1 MNINQARQ
9 LIENNWLY
17 GENGRRPDADRP
29 RMAVTTLIQPDYSR
43 QWGCDVS
50 DWDGRVDLSVTK
62 SKGASFVIIK
72 AIDGTVP
79 SRYFPENYV
88 RAVSAGLARSAYA
101 WLYRNVNVSCV
112 AQAQAYNTLMNKYPP
127 SFGPAIDFESTKWQG
142 VYSNPTFNDLRIWAT
157 EWLRLGNPKPY
168 LYSGKYYMD
177 QYGAMPSDLKAMF
190 AGLWIANYG
199 TVTPGLPLGWQAW
212 KLWQFSSSGDA
223 RLLAPNSTG
232 KLELDLNYEQDAV
245 TIPPQTGE
253 KMFFKVTAAALNLR
267 STAENL
273 GTANDIG
280 DLSNGDIVE
289 TPSTSVP
296 NGGVTWR
303 EVLRIW
309 RNNVPVPLPASPL
322 TGKVWAAEK
331 GGEVYMAVTQFTPP
345 DTTPTNKPARI
356 DMTLAGG
363 SVVTIKDTNG
373 NTLWTGTA

>member
-43 QWGCDVS
+43 AWGVDIS
-50 DWDGRVDLSVTK
+50 PWDGNVDLSVTK

-199 TVTPGLPLGWQAW
+199 TVTPGLPLGWQTW

-245 TIPPQTGE
+245 TIPPQTGD

-280 DLSNGDIVE
+280 DLSSGDIVE
-289 TPSTSVP
+289 TPSTSVL
-296 NGGVTWR
+296 NGGVAWR

-331 GGEVYMAVTQFTPP
+331 GGETYMTVTQFTPP
-345 DTTPTNKPARI
+345 DTTPTK
-356 DMTLAGG
+356 T
-363 SVVTIKDTNG
+363 VVTLTIAPAKGSTFTYKYSD
-373 NTLWTGTA
+373 GTQEVETV